1 MKLIKLYADSLTE
14 SVFTNQFSTA
24 EVLAPNSSVAVKN
37 LTLEFDSPQFIIDD
51 SNNTLK
57 FRTIAT
63 LPFYT
68 VTLEKKQYISLDEL
82 QSEIQA
88 KMNNIINSDLDT
100 ADRGFQW
107 AVGRAQTI
115 LNEIKWKLTFLR
127 HDIITLGDA
136 NTIRTN
142 ITLANSTFSKTN
154 PTTDGSYSSWVD
166 AYLPV
171 NQGGW
176 FLTNKITSGGSNIQN
191 SNWLWCVDNNG
202 ATLGVTTR
210 AELIDKSILCIG
222 DNLSGKYAYKKDGLM
237 VSSNVDI
244 AVNDVITIYK
254 KLNKVNYV
262 ITKSGISTTLEGDSM
277 ALLPTMGSTILKN
290 SVHIGNDTGLIGF
303 TEWKYNQDPR
313 FVDPVLGKFIYLPV
327 DAIQD
332 IYLDINLYAQSSN
345 VKIQFPTTGIK
356 QLLGFRLDEYDK
368 TAKTFSFVSD
378 DVATINGIL
387 NGDLDIELLETN
399 TNNYVEEYRSRRN
412 LIMSITPSELKG
424 ALFTSGTERYILSF
438 SEGANFLFC
447 DINNEYPLTLSQLT
461 VRITSNKQP
470 LKLQG
475 KASMLLLY
483 QNEKQPL
490 K

>member
-24 EVLAPNSSVAVKN
+24 EVLAPHSQVAVKN

-51 SNNTLK
+51 SNNILK
-57 FRTIAT
+57 FKSIDTGF
-63 LPFYT
+63 LYT
-68 VTLEKKQYISLDEL
+68 VTLEKKQYLSLDEL
-82 QSEIQA
+82 ESEIQA
-88 KMNNIINSDLDT
+88 KMNNIINSDLDN

-107 AVGRAQTI
+107 AVARAQTI

-127 HDIITLGDA
+127 NDVITVGSA
-136 NTIRTN
+136 NTKLTN
-142 ITLANSTFSKTN
+142 MTFANSTFSTTT
-154 PTTDGSYSSWVD
+154 PTTDGSYSTWAD
-166 AYLPV
+166 AYLLM

-176 FLTNKITSGGSNIQN
+176 FLTTKIKSGSSNVQN

-210 AELIDKSILCIG
+210 AELIDRSILCIG

-237 VSSNVDI
+237 VSSNVSI
-244 AVNDVITIYK
+244 AVDDVITIYK

-262 ITKSGISTTLEGDSM
+262 ITKGASSTTFEGDSM
-277 ALLPTMGSTILKN
+277 ALLPTMGSTLLKN
-290 SVHIGNDTGLIGF
+290 SIHIGNDTGLIGF
-303 TEWKYNQDPR
+303 TDWKYNLDPR
-313 FVDPVLGKFIYLPV
+313 FVELTLGRYIYLPV
-327 DAIQD
+327 ADIQD
-332 IYLDINLYAQSSN
+332 IYLDINLYAQSSK
-345 VKIQFPTTGIK
+345 VTIQFPTTGIK
-356 QLLGFRLDEYDK
+356 QLLGFRLDEYSK
-368 TAKTFSFVSD
+368 TAKTFSFISD

-412 LIMSITPSELKG
+412 LIMSITPGELRG

-447 DINNEYPLTLSQLT
+447 DIQNEYPLTLSQLT

-483 QNEKQPL
+483 QNEKEL

>member
-1 MKLIKLYADSLTE
+1 MKLIKLYADNLTE
-14 SVFTNQFSTA
+14 SVFTNQFSSA
-24 EVLAPNSSVAVKN
+24 EVLPPHSSVAVKS

-51 SNNTLK
+51 SNNILK
-57 FRTIAT
+57 FKTVDTGT
-63 LPFYT
+63 LYT
-68 VTLEKKQYISLDEL
+68 VTLEKKQYLSLDALE
-82 QSEIQA
+82 SEIQA
-88 KMNNIINSDLDT
+88 KMNNVINSDTNT

-191 SNWLWCVDNNG
+191 SNWLWCIDNSG
-202 ATLGVTTR
+202 ATLGVTAR
-210 AELIDKSILCIG
+210 NELINRSILCIG

-237 VSSNVDI
+237 VSSNVSI
-244 AVNDVITIYK
+244 AVDDVITIYK

-262 ITKSGISTTLEGDSM
+262 ITKSGLSTTLEGDDM
-277 ALLPTMGSTILKN
+277 ALLPTMGSTLLKN

-332 IYLDINLYAQSSN
+332 IYLDINLYAQSSK
-345 VKIQFPTTGIK
+345 VTIEFPTTGIK
-356 QLLGFRLDEYDK
+356 QLLGFILDSYDK
-368 TAKTFSFVSD
+368 VAKTFSFISD

-412 LIMSITPSELKG
+412 LIMSITPGELRG
-424 ALFTSGTERYILSF
+424 ALFTSGSERYILSF

-447 DINNEYPLTLSQLT
+447 DIQNEYPLTLSQLT
-461 VRITSNKQP
+461 VRITSKKQP

-483 QNEKQPL
+483 QNDKQEL